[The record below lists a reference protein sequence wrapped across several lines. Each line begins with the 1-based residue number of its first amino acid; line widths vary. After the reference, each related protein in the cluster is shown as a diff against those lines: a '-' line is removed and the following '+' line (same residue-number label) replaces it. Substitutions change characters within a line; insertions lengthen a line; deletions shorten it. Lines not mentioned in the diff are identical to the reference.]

1 VTEIA
6 VVIPTFRRETRL
18 RFALEALAE
27 QTLAPSRFEV
37 VVVRAPGA
45 EGPFA
50 IAPDGLD
57 VRFETAPAPGPAAQR
72 NHGWRAAGAPLV
84 AFTDDDCRPDPGWL
98 EALLTT
104 AREGCLVQGRTAVDP
119 DEAHL
124 LTGLARTVEVDPPSP
139 WFESCNVAYP
149 RELLEGLGG
158 FDEAFGLPWGED
170 TDLGLRAVEAG
181 ASVLYAP
188 RAQVRHAVVART
200 LPAALAEARRREW
213 LPRLVARHPEQRTA
227 LYRRWFA
234 NRAHAA
240 IAAGALGAVV
250 ARRRGPRAA
259 LLAGVLPFLA
269 HNLDYNRGRGL
280 ASPEGLARFAA
291 VMPARLAIDVA
302 EIAATLRGSARH
314 RTLVI

>member
-1 VTEIA
+1 MSEIA

-50 IAPDGLD
+50 TAPEGLD
-57 VRFETAPAPGPAAQR
+57 VRFETALAAGPAAQR
-72 NHGWRAAGAPLV
+72 NHGWRTASAPLV
-84 AFTDDDCRPDPGWL
+84 AFTDDDCRPEPGWL
-98 EALLTT
+98 DALLAA
-104 AREGCLVQGRTAVDP
+104 ARDGCVLQGRTVVDP

-139 WFESCNVAYP
+139 WFESCNIAYP
-149 RELLEGLGG
+149 RDLLERLDGY
-158 FDEAFGLPWGED
+158 DEAFGMPWGED

-181 ASVLYAP
+181 ASVLFVTEAV
-188 RAQVRHAVVART
+188 VRHAVVARH

-213 LPRLVARHPEQRTA
+213 LPLLVARHPEQRMA

-240 IAAGALGAVV
+240 LVAGALGFVL
-250 ARRRGPRAA
+250 ARRRGRRAA
-259 LLAGVLPFLA
+259 LVAGALPFLA
-269 HNLDYNRGRGL
+269 HNVDYNLGRGL
-280 ASPEGLARFAA
+280 GSPEGLARFAA

-302 EIAATLRGSARH
+302 EVAATLRGSARH

>member
-1 VTEIA
+1 MTDIA

-50 IAPDGLD
+50 TAPEGLE
-57 VRFETAPAPGPAAQR
+57 VRFERAPAPGPAAQR
-72 NHGWRAAGAPLV
+72 NHGWQAAAAPLV

-98 EALLTT
+98 DSLLAA
-104 AREGCLVQGRTAVDP
+104 ARDGCLVQGRTTVDP

-139 WFESCNVAYP
+139 WFESCNIAYP
-149 RELLEGLGG
+149 RELLERLGG
-158 FDEAFGLPWGED
+158 FDEAFEMPWGED
-170 TDLGLRAVEAG
+170 TELGLRAVEAG

-188 RAQVRHAVVART
+188 QALVRHAVVARM
-200 LPAALAEARRREW
+200 LPAALAEARRREA
-213 LPRLVARHPEQRTA
+213 LPRLIARHPEQRSA
-227 LYRRWFA
+227 LYGRWFA

-240 IAAGALGAVV
+240 IAIGVLGGVLV
-250 ARRRGPRAA
+250 RRRGRRAA
-259 LLAGVLPFLA
+259 LLTATLPFLA

-280 ASPEGLARFAA
+280 GSPEGLVRFAA
-291 VMPARLAIDVA
+291 AMPARLVLDLAEVA
-302 EIAATLRGSARH
+302 AALRGSARH
-314 RTLVI
+314 GTLVI

>member
-1 VTEIA
+1 MTEIA

-50 IAPDGLD
+50 TAPEGLD
-57 VRFETAPAPGPAAQR
+57 VRFEAAPAPGPAAQR
-72 NHGWRAAGAPLV
+72 NHGWRAASASLV

-98 EALLTT
+98 EALLAT
-104 AREGCLVQGRTAVDP
+104 ARDGCLIQGRTTVDP

-149 RELLEGLGG
+149 RVLLEGLGG
-158 FDEAFGLPWGED
+158 FDEAFDLPWGED

-188 RAQVRHAVVART
+188 GAQVRHAVVARPLT
-200 LPAALAEARRREW
+200 AALAEARRREW
-213 LPRLVARHPEQRTA
+213 LPRLIAIHPEQRTA

-240 IAAGALGAVV
+240 VAAGLVGLVL
-250 ARRRGPRAA
+250 ARRRGRRAA
-259 LLAGVLPFLA
+259 LLAGALPFLA

-280 ASPEGLARFAA
+280 GSPEGLARFAA
-291 VMPARLAIDVA
+291 TMPARLAIDLA
-302 EIAATLRGSARH
+302 EVAATVRGSARNG
-314 RTLVI
+314 TLVI

>member
-1 VTEIA
+1 VSEIA

-27 QTLAPSRFEV
+27 QTLDPARFEV
-37 VVVRAPGA
+37 VVVRPPNAA
-45 EGPFA
+45 GPFA
-50 IAPDGLD
+50 TAPEGLN
-57 VRFETAPAPGPAAQR
+57 VAFETAPAAGPAAQR
-72 NHGWRAAGAPLV
+72 NHGWRAGSAPLV
-84 AFTDDDCRPDPGWL
+84 AFTDDDCRPAPGWL
-98 EALLTT
+98 EAIVAA
-104 AREGCLVQGRTAVDP
+104 ARDGCVVQGRTAADP

-139 WFESCNVAYP
+139 WYETCNIAYP
-149 RELLEGLGG
+149 RDLLERLEG
-158 FDEAFGLPWGED
+158 FDDGFDLPWGED

-188 RAQVRHAVVART
+188 EALVRHAAVART
-200 LPAALAEARRREW
+200 LPGALAEARRREW
-213 LPRLVARHPEQRTA
+213 LPRLIARHPEQRAA

-240 IAAGALGAVV
+240 VAVGAIGFALGH
-250 ARRRGPRAA
+250 RRGRRTA
-259 LLAGVLPFLA
+259 LLAGALPFLA

-280 ASPEGLARFAA
+280 GSPEGLARFAA
-291 VMPARLAIDVA
+291 VMPARLATDLA
-302 EIAATLRGSARH
+302 EMAATLRGSARN